1 MKRIIYLYISFF
13 GLVIA
18 GGCSSELLDLEPADQ
33 SSVETFWTSE
43 DNAASAL
50 TGCYEPLLAP
60 YRGEGSW
67 LLKLEDITPNSFE
80 IDDGSGASSIA
91 RGDNNPTLPLINSRY
106 EICYEGIGRANT
118 FLANIDVVPMDG
130 SLKNR
135 FIAEARFLRAFYY
148 HNLVEY
154 YGGVPLILDSPNN
167 NTQGQLPRNTKA
179 EVLEAIYDDL
189 DVAAR
194 VLPTSY
200 GNPNKGRATKGAA
213 LALKARSALY
223 NENWSEALSAAQAV
237 IDLNVYGL
245 FPDYRG
251 LFLLENERNDEVIF
265 DVEFQFPEVTNNYH
279 ELFQQGNV
287 FKDLVDAYLVT
298 DGEPISESDLY
309 NPDNQF
315 ANRDPRL
322 SQTLITIG
330 STFNG
335 QLVTG
340 DELFADLTGYAF
352 KKYTYFLDDVVRSA
366 PQPNQSEI
374 NPILFRYA
382 EILLTVAEAENELN
396 GPTPRAYDAINEV
409 RSRESVNMPD
419 VSPGLS
425 KEEFREVVRLER
437 RIEFAGEGL
446 YYQDIIRW
454 RTAEVVMNEDG
465 LDKDGNVIES
475 RNFNPEKDYLWP
487 FPDRD
492 ILLNPN
498 LEQNP
503 GY

>member
-1 MKRIIYLYISFF
+1 MRRIISLYILLFS
-13 GLVIA
+13 VIIVIS
-18 GGCSSELLDLEPADQ
+18 CSKDLLNLEPADQ
-33 SSVETFWTSE
+33 SSVETFWTTE

-50 TGCYEPLLAP
+50 TGCYEPLLGP

-91 RGDNNPTLPLINSRY
+91 RGDNNPTLPLVNSRY
-106 EICYEGIGRANT
+106 SISYEGVGRTNT
-118 FLANIDVVPMDG
+118 FLANIDEVTMDAT
-130 SLKNR
+130 LKNR
-135 FIAEARFLRAFYY
+135 FIAEARFLRAYYY

-154 YGGVPLILDSPNN
+154 YGGVPLILDPPNN
-167 NTQGQLPRNTKA
+167 NTQGQLPRNTKT
-179 EVLEAIYDDL
+179 EVLDAIHADL
-189 DVAAR
+189 DAAII
-194 VLPTSY
+194 VLPVSY
-200 GNPNKGRATKGAA
+200 GNTDAGRATRGAA

-223 NENWSEALSAAQAV
+223 NENWSEALSAAEAV
-237 IDLNVYGL
+237 VNLNLYSL
-245 FPDYRG
+245 FPNYRE
-251 LFLLENERNDEVIF
+251 LFLLENERNEEVIL
-265 DVEFQFPEVTNNYH
+265 DVEFQFPEITNNYH

-287 FKDLVDAYLVT
+287 LKDLVDAYLAI
-298 DGEPISESDLY
+298 DGDPISESDIY
-309 NPDNQF
+309 DPNDPY

-330 STFNG
+330 SSFNG
-335 QLVTG
+335 EPVTG

-352 KKYTYFLDDVVRSA
+352 KKYTYFLDDVIRTA

-382 EILLTVAEAENELN
+382 EILLTIAEAENELN
-396 GPTPRAYDAINEV
+396 GPTAKAYGAINQV
-409 RSRESVNMPD
+409 RARPSVDMPM
-419 VSPGLS
+419 VQPGLS
-425 KEEFREVVRLER
+425 KEEFREIVRLER

-454 RTAEVVMNEDG
+454 QTAELVMNEPG
-465 LDKDGNVIES
+465 LDEDGNVIES
-475 RNFNPEKDYLWP
+475 RSFNPEKDYLWP